1 MKLSLAA
8 ILLGALPMVLAAKV
22 LKSVIV
28 TFPKGTPDSV
38 VTQAKDSLVASGGII
53 THEYHLINGFAAE
66 APVNALQTLATQD
79 TRYKPDIEEDKVVT
93 ANGDYVGDVG
103 TF

>member
-1 MKLSLAA
+1 M
-8 ILLGALPMVLAAKV
+8 IP
-22 LKSVIV
+22 VISYDYCN
-28 TFPKGTPDSV
+28 PRNLCNAYSYI
-38 VTQAKDSLVASGGII
+38 SSISNHASS
-53 THEYHLINGFAAE
+53 GFAAE

-103 TF
+103 AF

>member
-1 MKLSLAA
+1 MLMLSIDLIKYDPRHFLRFLHPHNLCNAYSY
-8 ILLGALPMVLAAKV
+8 I
-22 LKSVIV
+22 SSI
-28 TFPKGTPDSV
+28 SNH
-38 VTQAKDSLVASGGII
+38 ASS
-53 THEYHLINGFAAE
+53 GFAAE

-103 TF
+103 AF